1 MEILIL
7 LIFVCVLLVGV
18 AVAFFAWT
26 VRQGTFDQADR
37 LALLPLDDETT
48 VTKSSRDPE
57 ELRARLR
64 DWLAGQVDDAFF
76 EPLPEEEFEA
86 WEGA

>member
-18 AVAFFAWT
+18 AVAFFGWT

-37 LALLPLDDETT
+37 LALLPLDDENG
-48 VTKSSRDPE
+48 VTPTGER
-57 ELRARLR
+57 
-64 DWLAGQVDDAFF
+64 
-76 EPLPEEEFEA
+76 EEEEDGNSA
-86 WEGA
+86 DRLQR

>member
-7 LIFVCVLLVGV
+7 LIFISVLLVGS

-37 LALLPLDDETT
+37 LALLPLDDEKPMT
-48 VTKSSRDPE
+48 PE
-57 ELRARLR
+57 REEDEDENSADRL
-64 DWLAGQVDDAFF
+64 
-76 EPLPEEEFEA
+76 
-86 WEGA
+86 

>member
-7 LIFVCVLLVGV
+7 LIFVSVLLVGS

-37 LALLPLDDETT
+37 LALLPLDDETPMAPT
-48 VTKSSRDPE
+48 TERE
-57 ELRARLR
+57 EDGYGNSADRL
-64 DWLAGQVDDAFF
+64 
-76 EPLPEEEFEA
+76 
-86 WEGA
+86 

>member
-7 LIFVCVLLVGV
+7 LIFVCVLLVGG

-37 LALLPLDDETT
+37 LALLPLDDENSLTPTT
-48 VTKSSRDPE
+48 ERE
-57 ELRARLR
+57 EDEYGNSADRL
-64 DWLAGQVDDAFF
+64 
-76 EPLPEEEFEA
+76 
-86 WEGA
+86 

>member
-7 LIFVCVLLVGV
+7 LIFVSVLLVGS

-37 LALLPLDDETT
+37 LALLPLDDERPMTPTT
-48 VTKSSRDPE
+48 ERE
-57 ELRARLR
+57 EDEDADSADRL
-64 DWLAGQVDDAFF
+64 
-76 EPLPEEEFEA
+76 
-86 WEGA
+86 

>member
-7 LIFVCVLLVGV
+7 LIFVCVVLVGI

-37 LALLPLDDETT
+37 LALLPLDDENTLTPTT
-48 VTKSSRDPE
+48 ERE
-57 ELRARLR
+57 EDEYGNSADRL
-64 DWLAGQVDDAFF
+64 
-76 EPLPEEEFEA
+76 
-86 WEGA
+86 

>member
-7 LIFVCVLLVGV
+7 LIFVCVVLVGG

-37 LALLPLDDETT
+37 LALLPLDDDNAVTPTT
-48 VTKSSRDPE
+48 AERE
-57 ELRARLR
+57 EDEYGNSADRL
-64 DWLAGQVDDAFF
+64 
-76 EPLPEEEFEA
+76 
-86 WEGA
+86 

>member
-18 AVAFFAWT
+18 AVAFFGWT

-37 LALLPLDDETT
+37 LALLPLDEEKHVTPTT
-48 VTKSSRDPE
+48 DT
-57 ELRARLR
+57 
-64 DWLAGQVDDAFF
+64 
-76 EPLPEEEFEA
+76 EEEEDGNPA
-86 WEGA
+86 DRLQR